1 MYADIHHHRRALR
14 GASRLWCPLLVLSLL
29 PTAPV
34 RVLAAPQDVLA
45 GLLQRQQSI
54 SFAGERIRTTVR
66 ADSARTRMINR
77 QFVRHRPPSDY
88 RIDYLDLP
96 EGREYHFMAQEN
108 RVFEWRDDERVLV
121 SERSDDQT
129 LGLVLAPAYL
139 DLLRTNYRVV
149 RTEGPPVAGRAT
161 WDLHI
166 TGNQPGRPSIR
177 AWIDREYGVPLRL
190 ERYDLRG
197 ELRLQ
202 TEYREIRFGVEI
214 PDGVFEL
221 PDQAEIRSASWGRV
235 YDGPEDLFQKTGLPT
250 PILQRP
256 PEGFRL
262 DRIVHVQ
269 RRDTEYVQ
277 AFYSDG
283 MATLSVFAGR
293 PESSEPPPGG
303 GERVRSVRSGVDGRD
318 SWARAWIGDV
328 RVTLIS
334 DDLSEAELV
343 RVIPSVTLARRLP

>member
-1 MYADIHHHRRALR
+1 VDAVIRHHRRALP
-14 GASRLWCPLLVLSLL
+14 GASLLLSLL
-29 PTAPV
+29 ITLAAPV
-34 RVLAAPQDVLA
+34 GAVAEPQDVLA
-45 GLLQRQQSI
+45 GLLGRQQSI

-66 ADSARTRMINR
+66 ADSARTRITNR

-88 RIDYLDLP
+88 RVDYLDLP
-96 EGREYHFMAQEN
+96 EGRESHFMAQEN

-149 RTEGPPVAGRAT
+149 RTEGPPVAGRPT
-161 WDLHI
+161 WDLQI

-177 AWIDREYGVPLRL
+177 AWIDREYGVPLRM
-190 ERYDLRG
+190 ERYDYRG

-202 TEYREIRFGVEI
+202 TEYRDIRFGVEL

-221 PDQAEIRSASWGRV
+221 PDQAELRSTSLGRV
-235 YDGPEDLFQKTGLPT
+235 YEGPEALYRRAGLPT
-250 PILQRP
+250 PLLQRP

-269 RRDTEYVQ
+269 RRDTQYVQ
-277 AFYSDG
+277 SFYSDG

-293 PESSEPPPGG
+293 PESAEPPLGG

-318 SWARAWIGDV
+318 SWARAWIGEI

-343 RVIPSVTLARRLP
+343 RAIPSVILARRLP